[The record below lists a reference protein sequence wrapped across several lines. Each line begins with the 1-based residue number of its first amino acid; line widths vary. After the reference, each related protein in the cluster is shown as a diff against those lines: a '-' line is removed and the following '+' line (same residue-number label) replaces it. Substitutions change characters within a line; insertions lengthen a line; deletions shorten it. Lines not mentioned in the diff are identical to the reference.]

1 MDSGRLSVICYSSR
15 SAGLLLASGLSGGWV
30 KLSRSVREARWNKAG
45 AGKRRMI
52 GQEEAQ
58 CVLV

>member
-1 MDSGRLSVICYSSR
+1 MICYYSR
-15 SAGLLLASGLSGGWV
+15 YAGLQPLASLFEMGP

-52 GQEEAQ
+52 GQEEAK